1 MPWVVGKGVTEGLQQ
16 RLKVYPRAQ
25 VTAQVDS
32 LDRQAVE
39 DRVWLE
45 VDLFSMRGKI
55 SS

>member
-16 RLKVYPRAQ
+16 MLRVYPRDQ

-32 LDRQAVE
+32 SGRQAAE
-39 DRVWLE
+39 DQVWLE